1 MGTVRTPGGGAPRD
15 FNRELRR
22 SRRAVPDVGSAAS
35 RTESPVLDLLL
46 LAATLVLFALV
57 ALVAKGVEKL

>member
-1 MGTVRTPGGGAPRD
+1 MGSVRTAPSQRDED
-15 FNRELRR
+15 FNRVLRR
-22 SRRAVPDVGSAAS
+22 LRRAVPDPGSAAS